1 MHNTKPKVTVNDD
14 YIDLRN
20 FDESHARN
28 RGNSMS
34 RKSPNRKNKSS
45 IKSLYLKDEHLQ
57 KDKELI
63 NHGLKNLVT
72 TYNKTKTRL
81 EKNNQPRRIP
91 CLNKKLPSEIRYTSC
106 LEKPTDDQH
115 SFKSKSDTSLNRD
128 KIPIRNVSSSAPI
141 SLSKNITYSN
151 AEKVE
156 PFRNKFTMTGNED
169 LNDKIRVLTPS
180 KRKPKPHSRSKSRDC
195 DIRDTTKCV
204 VQTPYQNGRKSN
216 DCLNRPIDP
225 RLKEKYSI
233 LHIPCVKRS
242 WSIPIFSSK
251 TSLHGNKCNDNVDR
265 QTYLYDDGSE
275 IESTY
280 LTQKTNFNKECPRE
294 FTIVLFTMGAV
305 CGILLASLLIYI
317 IFGNDI
323 LHVFFKQREP
333 PDASIKSYVKYV
345 GGGLI
350 YIITRFFKVMGEVLS
365 IPVNKQEDYLGT

>member
-141 SLSKNITYSN
+141 SLS
-151 AEKVE
+151 
-156 PFRNKFTMTGNED
+156 
-169 LNDKIRVLTPS
+169 
-180 KRKPKPHSRSKSRDC
+180 
-195 DIRDTTKCV
+195 TTKCV